1 MLAPHGDGASSA
13 AARDTD
19 PEAERADRLETIAA
33 LTAGLL
39 EAVGEDATR
48 AGLEKT
54 PERVARAWDFLTS
67 GYRLDLEEVTS
78 GAFFPAESSQMVI
91 VREIEFY
98 SLCEHHL
105 LPFHG
110 RAHIG
115 YIPGETILGLSKF
128 ARITELFARR
138 LQVQERLTSQIA
150 TAVMGLLQPQGV
162 GVVVEAEHLCMAMRG
177 VQKPGAITTTSC
189 MLGAFRDDA
198 RTRAEFM
205 EALSF
210 RPGR

>member
-1 MLAPHGDGASSA
+1 MLAPHGDGAVPA
-13 AARDTD
+13 GTEVD
-19 PEAERADRLETIAA
+19 PEAERAERLGTIAA

-39 EAVGEDATR
+39 EAVGEDASR

-54 PERVARAWDFLTS
+54 PDRVARAWDFLTS

-91 VREIEFY
+91 VREIDFY

-110 RAHIG
+110 KAHIG

-189 MLGAFRDDA
+189 MLGVFRDDA

>member
-1 MLAPHGDGASSA
+1 MLAPHGDGASCA
-13 AARDTD
+13 AATDTD

-39 EAVGEDATR
+39 EAVGEDTTR